1 MILILVVDTPLFS
14 VLLSFCAPQIAFKF
28 SHMKCPYCGYKDTDV
43 IETRDSEDL
52 TVTRRRRSCG
62 KCEKRFTTYERMEQI
77 PLTVIKKDGRRE
89 TFDREKLRR
98 GIWRASGKTTLTGD
112 VVDRIVDEVEKELIG
127 GEVTEFSS
135 KKIGELVAK
144 RLKKIDKIAY
154 IRFSSVFKQFVDI
167 EDLEKE
173 VHKLI

>member
-1 MILILVVDTPLFS
+1 V
-14 VLLSFCAPQIAFKF
+14 
-28 SHMKCPYCGYKDTDV
+28 
-43 IETRDSEDL
+43 
-52 TVTRRRRSCG
+52 
-62 KCEKRFTTYERMEQI
+62 EQV
-77 PLTVIKKDGRRE
+77 PLTVIKKDGKRE

-98 GIWRASGKTTLTGD
+98 GIWRASGKTTLKAED
-112 VVDRIVDEVEKELIG
+112 VDHIVDEVEKELIG
-127 GEVTEFSS
+127 GETTEFPS